1 MALNKYATFYI
12 GDALFGIDILLV
24 REINRNIEITPVDL
38 AHESIRGII
47 NLRGQLVTMFDLGI
61 LIGLGA
67 TTVSDETCSVVL
79 KSRGDIADTTDFKAV
94 KEALGDDICGFV
106 VDKIGDIISAD
117 STQYEAPPASVSGIR
132 RDSIDHVIRLDED
145 LLVILDI
152 STLFSLSK
160 QAA

>member
-38 AHESIRGII
+38 AHDSIRGLI

-61 LIGLGA
+61 LIGLGQ
-67 TTVSDETCSVVL
+67 TTLSEDTCSVVL
-79 KSRGDIADTTDFKAV
+79 KSRSEIADTANFREV
-94 KEALGDDICGFV
+94 KESLGDDICGFV

-117 STQYEAPPASVSGIR
+117 STQSEAPPASVSGIR
-132 RDSIDHVIRLDED
+132 RDSIDHVIRLEED
-145 LLVILDI
+145 LLVILNI

-160 QAA
+160 QTA